1 MTKLD
6 IKQYLKRFFLKNG
19 VICDSFDQEK
29 DTIARTAHAEIE
41 RLETKL
47 ADKSGDMSILLA
59 QLEIFEQR
67 LERRTKYKDELIEK
81 QREIILRLTEE
92 KGRQEKEIAQN
103 MFSYNDIHEQLSE
116 AERVLGSIA
125 KLCHTDCE
133 REGLIYDTANIALQE
148 IKKEENEY
156 QYQQRMGYDMAIN
169 EIKPLLQDIL
179 KVLDKPNATRNKI
192 DIFLRENPKSTWEN
206 TRLKLGLS
214 SNNLIAFHLPRIKLI
229 NRIKKIIQ

>member
-6 IKQYLKRFFLKNG
+6 IKQYLKQFFLKNG

-29 DTIARTAHAEIE
+29 DTIARTAHAEIK

-59 QLEIFEQR
+59 QLEISDQR

-92 KGRQEKEIAQN
+92 KGQQEKEIAQN
-103 MFSYNDIHEQLSE
+103 MFSYNDIHEQLGE
-116 AERVLGSIA
+116 AERALGQLS

-133 REGLIYDTANIALQE
+133 REGAIYEIAYIALQE
-148 IKKEENEY
+148 IKKFSLKEGFCDEN
-156 QYQQRMGYDMAIN
+156 D
-169 EIKPLLQDIL
+169 
-179 KVLDKPNATRNKI
+179 
-192 DIFLRENPKSTWEN
+192 
-206 TRLKLGLS
+206 
-214 SNNLIAFHLPRIKLI
+214 
-229 NRIKKIIQ
+229 